1 MCNNCI
7 HKAVCS
13 KFAATGGHVRECEH
27 YREDRKGRWVI
38 ELNKKS
44 YRWSATAHCSRCK
57 DIAEIWAGHFVGV
70 PDDMARHIAWENA
83 YSIELND
90 FCHHCGADMRGDAD
104 G

>member
-27 YREDRKGRWVI
+27 HMEDVV
-38 ELNKKS
+38 
-44 YRWSATAHCSRCK
+44 HCK
-57 DIAEIWAGHFVGV
+57 DCEHWHEETGWCNHHSHFIDLEGGACH
-70 PDDMARHIAWENA
+70 PWESNNWKM
-83 YSIELND
+83 LNEDD
-90 FCHHCGADMRGDAD
+90 FCSYGEMRGDAD